1 MKTSKNA
8 RNIFYHGLISFQM
21 NCINQKKIS
30 ASNPRYKLLGAYFV
44 LFVYILTSDQRL
56 KTKTSHRIGRLLL
69 QEVMRPKAVLSV
81 LLVYFL
87 YQFLTDR
94 LKGHMPCIEPLKG

>member
-1 MKTSKNA
+1 MNHCQILERQLFFYALVIKKTSGN
-8 RNIFYHGLISFQM
+8 RTRTPV
-21 NCINQKKIS
+21 S
-30 ASNPRYKLLGAYFV
+30 AELSALNYFV

-56 KTKTSHRIGRLLL
+56 KTKTPHRIGRLLL